1 MTSLRLLPTLQVLFI
16 LLAWSFASAFQP
28 LHTRNGAGL
37 GIGLGHAASPRL
49 SSSLFS
55 SMTPPAKDSRSASA
69 NGSPSSHPH
78 SHSPVK
84 VVNAAALIQGP
95 AHAAAL
101 ENAKQHSNSNRPSM
115 EERSEPQPLTLPT
128 QATST
133 QKRKTKT
140 TAVTARKGPV
150 AIAESMEEILDLMDG
165 SDTCGVVE
173 ENGNDAPGATM
184 TLILF
189 HAHYCKICQRAT
201 MQLSKAAREYPSVG
215 FARIEARVFPEPVA
229 DNLRTLGVSKFP
241 FVQIYRGGNCV
252 ASFSTGP
259 THMFMRKVRNT
270 LNLCLERDEDCWE
283 AFSNDFATEI
293 DANQDAR
300 RKLRPELLP

>member
-1 MTSLRLLPTLQVLFI
+1 
-16 LLAWSFASAFQP
+16 
-28 LHTRNGAGL
+28 
-37 GIGLGHAASPRL
+37 
-49 SSSLFS
+49 
-55 SMTPPAKDSRSASA
+55 MTPPAKDSRSASA
-69 NGSPSSHPH
+69 SANGSPSSHPHSH

-101 ENAKQHSNSNRPSM
+101 ENANAKQHSNSNRPSM
-115 EERSEPQPLTLPT
+115 EERSEPQSLPLPT
-128 QATST
+128 QATPT

-165 SDTCGVVE
+165 SDTGGVVNE
-173 ENGNDAPGATM
+173 SGNDTPGATM

-215 FARIEARVFPEPVA
+215 FARIEARIFPEPVS

-241 FVQIYRGGNCV
+241 FVQIYRGGDCV
-252 ASFSTGP
+252 ASFSTGQ
-259 THMFMRKVRNT
+259 THMFMRMVRNT
-270 LNLCLERDEDCWE
+270 LDLCLERDEDCWE
-283 AFSNDFATEI
+283 AFGNDFATEI
-293 DANQDAR
+293 EANQDAR